1 MLSGAANVKL
11 YTGVGARSTPAEM
24 LDIIQ
29 NVASIL
35 GKQGWVLRSGG
46 ADGADSAFEAGCDA
60 VQGSKKIYIPWD
72 GFNGRHQDGQSI
84 LTLDQGDRAGA
95 IDLVKDVHPAYGKL
109 SRGALALHARN
120 TYQVRGL
127 YLDTPSR
134 FLLCYAPVDKYGVPK
149 GGTRTSW
156 VLAQKCGIPCFNLVN
171 DRDYERVVKIL
182 EQ

>member
-1 MLSGAANVKL
+1 MKI

-29 NVASIL
+29 NVASVL
-35 GKQGWVLRSGG
+35 GRQGWVLRSGG

-60 VQGSKKIYIPWD
+60 VQGAKKIYIPWD

-84 LTLDQGDRAGA
+84 LTLDQGDRDGA
-95 IDLVKDVHPAYGKL
+95 IALVKDAHPAYRIL

-120 TYQVRGL
+120 AYQVLGL
-127 YLDTPSR
+127 YLDTPSK

-149 GGTRTSW
+149 GGTRTAW
-156 VLAQKCGIPCFNLVN
+156 MLAQMFDIPCFNLVN
-171 DRDYERVVKIL
+171 DRDYERVVRLL
-182 EQ
+182 ENK

>member
-1 MLSGAANVKL
+1 MKI
-11 YTGVGARSTPAEM
+11 YTGVGSRSTPAEM
-24 LDIIQ
+24 LNIIQ
-29 NVASIL
+29 NVASVL

-72 GFNGRHQDGQSI
+72 GFNGMQQDGQSV
-84 LTLDQGDRAGA
+84 LTLDQGDRSGA
-95 IDLVKDVHPAYGKL
+95 TALVRDVHPAYGML

-120 TYQVRGL
+120 AYEVLGL
-127 YLDTPSR
+127 YLDTPSK

-156 VLAQKCGIPCFNLVN
+156 VLAQMYDIPCFNLGN
-171 DRDYERVVKIL
+171 DRDYKRVTKL
-182 EQ
+182 LG

>member
-1 MLSGAANVKL
+1 MKI
-11 YTGVGARSTPAEM
+11 YTGVGSRSTPSEM

-72 GFNGRHQDGQSI
+72 GFNGRQQDGQSV

-95 IDLVKDVHPAYGKL
+95 IDLVKDVHPAYSAL

-120 TYQVRGL
+120 AYQVLGL
-127 YLDTPSR
+127 YLDTPSK

-156 VLAQKCGIPCFNLVN
+156 VLAQMFDIPCFNLGN
-171 DRDYERVVKIL
+171 YRDYERVTKLL
-182 EQ
+182 EK

>member
-1 MLSGAANVKL
+1 MKI
-11 YTGVGARSTPAEM
+11 YTGVGARSTPNEM

-29 NVASIL
+29 NVASVL

-46 ADGADSAFEAGCDA
+46 ADGADYAFETGCDA

-72 GFNGRHQDGQSI
+72 GFNGRHQDGQSV

-95 IDLVKDVHPAYGKL
+95 TAIVKDVHPAYGML

-120 TYQVRGL
+120 TYQVLGL
-127 YLDTPSR
+127 HLDTPSH

-156 VLAQKCGIPCFNLVN
+156 VLAQECGIPCFNLYLEK
-171 DRDYERVVKIL
+171 DKERIEKWL
-182 EQ
+182 Q

>member
-1 MLSGAANVKL
+1 MKI
-11 YTGVGARSTPAEM
+11 YTGVGSRSTPNGM

-29 NVASIL
+29 NVASVL

-72 GFNGRHQDGQSI
+72 GFNGRQQDGQST
-84 LTLDQGDRAGA
+84 LTLDQGDRDGA
-95 IDLVKDVHPAYGKL
+95 MALVKEVHPAYSML

-120 TYQVRGL
+120 TYQVLGL
-127 YLDTPSR
+127 YLDTPSK
-134 FLLCYAPVDKYGVPK
+134 FLLCYAPADKYGVPK

-156 VLAQKCGIPCFNLVN
+156 VLAQKCGIPCFNLIN
-171 DRDYERVVKIL
+171 DRDYERVVSLL
-182 EQ
+182 ENK

>member
-1 MLSGAANVKL
+1 MKL
-11 YTGVGARSTPAEM
+11 YTGVGSRDTNPEM

-29 NVASIL
+29 NVASVL

-46 ADGADSAFEAGCDA
+46 ADGADSAFEAGCDS

-72 GFNGRHQDGQSI
+72 GFNGRHQDGQSV

-95 IDLVKDVHPAYGKL
+95 MNLVKEVHPAYDML

-120 TYQVRGL
+120 TYQVLGL
-127 YLDTPSR
+127 YLDTPSH

-149 GGTRTSW
+149 GGTRTTLM
-156 VLAQKCGIPCFNLVN
+156 LAQMFNVPSFNLYIDEHLN
-171 DRDYERVVKIL
+171 RVKTFL
-182 EQ
+182 ENFK

>member
-1 MLSGAANVKL
+1 MKI
-11 YTGVGARSTPAEM
+11 YTGVGSRSTPAEM
-24 LDIIQ
+24 LNIIQ
-29 NVASIL
+29 NVASVL

-72 GFNGRHQDGQSI
+72 GFNGRRQDGRSV
-84 LTLDQGDRAGA
+84 LTLEQGDRAGA
-95 IDLVKDVHPAYGKL
+95 MDLVKEVHPAYGML

-120 TYQVRGL
+120 AYEVLGL
-127 YLDTPSR
+127 YLDTPSK

-156 VLAQKCGIPCFNLVN
+156 VLAQKCGIPCFNLIN
-171 DRDYERVVKIL
+171 DRDYERVVSLL
-182 EQ
+182 ENK